1 MVRSGRMLAMAAV
14 IVALVVPSVRAAD
27 VDALKDTTPKE
38 RAAAQTMMMKSKL
51 DLTEAQMPK
60 VAALNEKYAE
70 KMEPILKGSQ
80 GPLMKMRAMK
90 GVESN
95 KEAELRTL
103 LTPDQFQKFQASKDE
118 MREKI
123 MDRIKE
129 QRAQRKE

>member
-1 MVRSGRMLAMAAV
+1 MIGSGRTLATAAV
-14 IVALVVPSVRAAD
+14 LAALVVPSVRAAD
-27 VDALKDTTPKE
+27 LDALKDTTPKE

-51 DLTEAQMPK
+51 DLTEAQAPK
-60 VAALNEKYAE
+60 VAAINEKYAE

-90 GVESN
+90 GVESQ

-129 QRAQRKE
+129 QRAQGR